1 MYGFGSL
8 LLFLLSLALLAYGC
22 WLHEGWQWLA
32 LSEQGTRFGLGLIVF
47 LGGAFGFTVRL
58 RIANHRIQMNVG
70 DGAIVLTELRGEVAP
85 GQADPERAHS
95 VMVRVEDV
103 DAHWRQAA
111 AVGARVVRPP
121 ETYPY
126 GERQY
131 TAIDFAGRAWTFS
144 ESIADVDPGD
154 WGGDFRG

>member
-1 MYGFGSL
+1 MIANRSIPC
-8 LLFLLSLALLAYGC
+8 STVIPELAYPDVSRAAD
-22 WLHEGWQWLA
+22 W
-32 LSEQGTRFGLGLIVF
+32 
-47 LGGAFGFTVRL
+47 LGGAFGFTVRQ

-131 TAIDFAGRAWTFS
+131 TAIDPGGHAWTFTQS
-144 ESIADVDPGD
+144 VADVDPRD
-154 WGGDFRG
+154 WGGTPVHL